1 MLKIP
6 FPNFAV
12 PQRI

>member
-6 FPNFAV
+6 FIHPV
-12 PQRI
+12 S